1 MSQEFLCHEQ
11 AGWQLR
17 HMNCRALILA
27 FALFHG
33 IANSL
38 SAQDYVPH
46 VFTNSAGATL
56 PYRKLT
62 PASLDPGKRYPLVLF
77 LHGAGERGDNNSAQ
91 LVHGTKLYLDV
102 ANRAKFP
109 CFVVAPQ
116 CPTNK
121 QWVDMP
127 WVGDKG
133 TQPTNPSEPMQLVL
147 ELLDT
152 LPKAMPVDLDRVY
165 VTGLSMGGYGTW
177 DLITRFPDR
186 FAAAAPVCGG
196 GDEAVAA
203 RAAKVPIWAF
213 HSDDDT
219 VVKVIRS
226 RNMLATIRTAG
237 GQPKYFEYFGLGHGS
252 WGRAYSEPELLPW
265 MFAQRRGQ
273 PDTFKLQTK
282 PPELPAV
289 AKLPSTDDG
298 LPGAGP
304 LRRYDWFRNL
314 WRQKRMAWADRLQ
327 QDKGAVVF
335 LGDSITQ
342 GWGDTMGN
350 SFPGLKVA
358 NRGISGDTTRGMLYR
373 LKEDVL
379 DLSPKAVV
387 LLAGT
392 NDIEEKATPE
402 VIAGNVKLLLAACKA
417 HNPGMPVILCQVM
430 PSHASK
436 SRPKET
442 ITRLNELVAA
452 LAKGNPQVTLV
463 DTWTPF
469 ADATGDAKKEEFPD
483 LLHLNA
489 VGYKK
494 WADTL
499 KPALAERKLT
509 PQ

>member
-1 MSQEFLCHEQ
+1 
-11 AGWQLR
+11 
-17 HMNCRALILA
+17 MNYL
-27 FALFHG
+27 ALFAACALFG
-33 IANSL
+33 GVVREA
-38 SAQDYVPH
+38 AGQDYEPR
-46 VFTNSAGATL
+46 VFTNAVGATL
-56 PYRKLT
+56 PYRWLS
-62 PASLDPGKRYPLVLF
+62 PASAEAGRKYPLVLF
-77 LHGAGERGDNNSAQ
+77 LHGAGERGNNNSAQ
-91 LVHGTKLYLDV
+91 LIHGTKLYLEP

-116 CPTNK
+116 CPANQ

-127 WVGDKG
+127 WGGDKG
-133 TQPTNPSEPMQLVL
+133 TQPAKPSAPMQLVL

-152 LPKAMPVDLDRVY
+152 LPKGLPVDTDRIY

-177 DLITRFPDR
+177 DLVTRFPDR
-186 FAAAAPVCGG
+186 FAAGAPVCGG
-196 GDEAVAA
+196 GDETVAA
-203 RAAKVPIWAF
+203 RAAKVPLWAF
-213 HSDDDT
+213 HSDDDG
-219 VVKVIRS
+219 VVKVS
-226 RNMLATIRTAG
+226 RTRTMLAGMRAAG

-252 WGRAYSEPELLPW
+252 WAKAYSEPELLPW

-273 PDTFKLQTK
+273 PDTFQLQTK

-289 AKLPSTDDG
+289 AKLPETDAG

-314 WRQKRMAWADRLQ
+314 WRQKRLAWAGRVQ

-342 GWGDTMGN
+342 GWGDNLGN

-402 VIAGNVKLLLAACKA
+402 VIAGNVKLLLAALQA
-417 HNPGMPVILCQVM
+417 HNPTMPVVLCQVM

-436 SRPKET
+436 SRSKET
-442 ITRLNELVAA
+442 ITRLNELLAA

-469 ADATGDAKKEEFPD
+469 ADASGDAKKEEFPD
-483 LLHLNA
+483 LLHPNA
-489 VGYKK
+489 AGYKK
-494 WADTL
+494 WAEAL
-499 KPALAERKLT
+499 KPVLSQLKLT
-509 PQ
+509 AP

>member
-1 MSQEFLCHEQ
+1 MNTLRFLFIW
-11 AGWQLR
+11 AWLGG
-17 HMNCRALILA
+17 N
-27 FALFHG
+27 FG
-33 IANSL
+33 IAT
-38 SAQDYVPH
+38 AQDYEPR
-46 VFTNSAGATL
+46 VFANPAGAKL
-56 PYRKLT
+56 PYRWLA
-62 PASLDPGKRYPLVLF
+62 PASLEPGRKYPLVLF
-77 LHGAGERGDNNSAQ
+77 LHGAGERGTNNSAQ
-91 LVHGTKLYLDV
+91 LVHGTKLYLDA

-109 CFVVAPQ
+109 CFVLAPQ
-116 CPTNK
+116 CPAGK

-127 WVGDKG
+127 WGGDKG
-133 TQPTNPSEPMQLVL
+133 TQPPQPSEPMKLVL

-152 LPKAMPVDLDRVY
+152 LPKIAPVDLDRIY

-186 FAAAAPVCGG
+186 FAAGAPVCGG
-196 GDEAVAA
+196 GDDTVAA

-226 RNMLATIRTAG
+226 RNMLAAIRAAG

-289 AKLPSTDDG
+289 AKLPDTDEG

-314 WRQKRMAWADRLQ
+314 WRQKRMTWAGRVQ

-342 GWGDTMGN
+342 GWGDTLGN
-350 SFPGLKVA
+350 SFTGLKVA

-379 DLSPKAVV
+379 DLAPKAVV

-402 VIAGNVKLLLAACKA
+402 VIAGNVKLLLAAFKA
-417 HNPGMPVILCQVM
+417 YNPKMPVILCQVM

-436 SRPKET
+436 SRSKET
-442 ITRLNELVAA
+442 ITKLNELVAA
-452 LAKGNPQVTLV
+452 IAKGNDQVTLV
-463 DTWTPF
+463 DTWTVF
-469 ADATGDAKKEEFPD
+469 ADATGNAKKEEFPD
-483 LLHLNA
+483 LLHPNA

-494 WADTL
+494 WAETL
-499 KPALAERKLT
+499 KPVLSQLKLMT
-509 PQ
+509 P